1 LPYTCHC
8 PVYIVLSFPCF
19 LCVLVSSEIVFKF
32 RLPLEWNEWFYSE
45 TRFHG
50 LIPFRWLVIC
60 HIPCSKSH
68 SSCPRDHPKETS
80 CPTLC
85 DRYTDSTGQ
94 YTSHKAKS
102 RSIAFTT
109 ATAPCNN
116 HYETL
121 THATILPDI
130 PQKNKLLVKLVQKES
145 KNSLKIWTL
154 NVNDAF
160 FPCLCLGIWNG
171 RFFWD
176 SLIGFLICLP

>member
-94 YTSHKAKS
+94 YT
-102 RSIAFTT
+102 
-109 ATAPCNN
+109 
-116 HYETL
+116 
-121 THATILPDI
+121 
-130 PQKNKLLVKLVQKES
+130 QKNKLLVKLVQKES